1 MIRAPELFGA
11 RGFMGRH
18 NIYFSSIKEQFRND
32 SPETTSSLIPVRN

>member
-18 NIYFSSIKEQFRND
+18 NIYFSALKN
-32 SPETTSSLIPVRN
+32 SLEMILRKQQVL